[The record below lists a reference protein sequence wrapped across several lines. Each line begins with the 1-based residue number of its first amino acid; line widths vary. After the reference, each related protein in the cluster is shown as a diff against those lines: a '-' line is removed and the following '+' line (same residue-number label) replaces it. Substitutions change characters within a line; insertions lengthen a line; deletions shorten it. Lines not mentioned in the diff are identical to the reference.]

1 MPRKKVKQPEYK
13 VSGKSIKDLMNI
25 TPRDINSMSKEN
37 LARVVTRLS
46 SAANKRA
53 RRMKQ
58 AGVSSPALRGME
70 RSGGKFSS
78 KGKDVRQLRS
88 EYKRVKGFLSSETSS
103 LAGYRKFIKRF
114 KKKMKEYSNKP
125 EDQQNGRERLPEPPT
140 PEKEETGE
148 GETYQG
154 EVDDE
159 EEDDFETYD
168 RTFLIIDRLRELNP
182 WLNESYM
189 SQLTGMVSEYMIN
202 NPHTSVEDAVETLN
216 KTLRSWYEAQAK
228 RDENIKW
235 SDAF

>member
-1 MPRKKVKQPEYK
+1 MPRKKVKQTAYN

-25 TPRDINSMSKEN
+25 TPHDINSMDKTS

-88 EYKRVKGFLSSETSS
+88 EYKRVKGFLNAETSS

-114 KKKMKEYSNKP
+114 REKMREYTKETP
-125 EDQQNGRERLPEPPT
+125 EGREPLPDIPQ
-140 PEKEETGE
+140 PEQGEQQETGDGE
-148 GETYQG
+148 GNP
-154 EVDDE
+154 
-159 EEDDFETYD
+159 FERYD
-168 RTFLIIDRLRELNP
+168 KIFRIIDRLRELNP
-182 WLNESYM
+182 WLGESYL
-189 SQLTGMVSEYMIN
+189 SELTRTVENYVYV
-202 NPHTSVEDAVETLN
+202 NPDTSVEDAVKNINE
-216 KTLRSWYEAQAK
+216 TLRSWYEAQTK
-228 RDENIKW
+228 RDENINW